1 MIITSQIRLWCTHT
15 HTRTL
20 GPGLMRA
27 TGENTTKKK
36 RQNCQLR
43 VHIHLHSTQC
53 HGNWL
58 PHTFLVRKIKSDYYN
73 NKNETN
79 EQQWRKDNSETEISM
94 DLPS

>member
-15 HTRTL
+15 HTHAWAWSYACNGR
-20 GPGLMRA
+20 
-27 TGENTTKKK
+27 EHNKKK

-58 PHTFLVRKIKSDYYN
+58 AHTFLVRKIKSDYYN